1 MEDYKELFDE
11 IISLAWRN
19 FIRKFRRGEIMAS
32 EKSLSEVMFQF
43 CFANEIQSTGREYI
57 GSDKV
62 LEVNLETKWS
72 NPKADTVQPKLI
84 DITCHIIDDGEEKY
98 ACAIELKFK
107 RKRDAKGTFGKD
119 RMARGL
125 DDYGDEEISEL
136 AEQEPE
142 KEEKL
147 TFEQVLDTLSIKE
160 RNRYLELE
168 TRCAVIGK
176 FIHPDGEYSDARKAF
191 MDKKLSPKQVKENGK
206 DTLIYSYYPNV
217 DEQEIDALFFS
228 LQSEHRKAQSELN
241 GIKNEINRHID
252 EDWRHKNDI
261 WSIEHEKWANSMVAL
276 KERIM
281 REKEVRSKEI
291 ENLKIVIP
299 DSLRPIYDKI
309 RTL

>member
-1 MEDYKELFDE
+1 MENKENKIPAFFAE
-11 IISLAWRN
+11 NGITSISANHLSNIAKEN
-19 FIRKFRRGEIMAS
+19 YMAIEKQMAS
-32 EKSLSEVMFQF
+32 LEFYQTAVSFIGSTEETVLSYGTSQEMFAHITDWVNEVIACKSLI
-43 CFANEIQSTGREYI
+43 AYLREAI
-57 GSDKV
+57 
-62 LEVNLETKWS
+62 
-72 NPKADTVQPKLI
+72 KA
-84 DITCHIIDDGEEKY
+84 
-98 ACAIELKFK
+98 
-107 RKRDAKGTFGKD
+107 KD
-119 RMARGL
+119 RMAREL
-125 DDYGDEEISEL
+125 DDYGAGEISEL

-217 DEQEIDALFFS
+217 GEQEIDALFFS
-228 LQSEHRKAQSELN
+228 LQSEHRKAQAELN
-241 GIKNEINRHID
+241 GIKNEINRRID
-252 EDWRHKNDI
+252 EDWRHKNDT

-291 ENLKIVIP
+291 ENLKIAIP

-309 RTL
+309 KKL